1 MSRSTRVND
10 ETTTSILE
18 RCRALAPELLN
29 PNGDF
34 EVLSVQCG
42 LRPSRKGGPRVE
54 LEIVGRSFVVV
65 HSYGH
70 AGAGLVAN

>member
-1 MSRSTRVND
+1 VSDDTTR
-10 ETTTSILE
+10 SILKD
-18 RCRALAPELLN
+18 CKFLAPELLN
-29 PNGDF
+29 ESGDF

-54 LEIVGRSFVVV
+54 PEIVDRTFAVV

-70 AGAGLVAN
+70 AGAG